1 MLKERLTNLFKQYD
15 PAVRAVIVEIGEI
28 EQRYIS
34 MKTHAGLWT
43 ILTTRSP
50 ALPKRKL
57 LRKLMGRMGNEA
69 TKN

>member
-34 MKTHAGLWT
+34 MKNPHG
-43 ILTTRSP
+43 IMDDIDDVITRIAKKQIAPQENGES
-50 ALPKRKL
+50 
-57 LRKLMGRMGNEA
+57 G
-69 TKN
+69 